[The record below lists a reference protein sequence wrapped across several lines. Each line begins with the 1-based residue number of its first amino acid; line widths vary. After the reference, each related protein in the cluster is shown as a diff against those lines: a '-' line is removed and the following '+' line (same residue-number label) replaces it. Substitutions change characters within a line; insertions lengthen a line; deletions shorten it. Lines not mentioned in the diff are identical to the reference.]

1 MAQFLIRNESFCKL
15 NCELKWL
22 CSRAPAEIHPVV
34 ISTQEGSIGLNIP
47 FALMRGKFLLVTY
60 CGFGL
65 GVGSGEHHVLSFPF
79 HHPVLLTWSAL
90 YPFSLPFCFP
100 LFGRS
105 LPFSSLEW
113 GDWKPFSS
121 VSCGECRVCTF
132 SLGGR
137 EDFVDHFM
145 SGCCTFSRCL
155 FQCFWFIKEQNLPLL
170 ERDRESQR
178 GPQDLPAYDGQED
191 AGSIW

>member
-155 FQCFWFIKEQNLPLL
+155 FQCF
-170 ERDRESQR
+170 
-178 GPQDLPAYDGQED
+178 
-191 AGSIW
+191 